1 MDIENGKEGNEIYGN
16 ILDENIWEENKYSRW
31 KYMVTNKNKGWK
43 GCGYVEQVCMYPGNK
58 YMVWGCPIQYM
69 RHIPLLSNNQSLN
82 LEINH

>member
-43 GCGYVEQVCMYPGNK
+43 GCGYVLSRYACILVTNIWSGD
-58 YMVWGCPIQYM
+58 VQY
-69 RHIPLLSNNQSLN
+69 NT
-82 LEINH
+82 